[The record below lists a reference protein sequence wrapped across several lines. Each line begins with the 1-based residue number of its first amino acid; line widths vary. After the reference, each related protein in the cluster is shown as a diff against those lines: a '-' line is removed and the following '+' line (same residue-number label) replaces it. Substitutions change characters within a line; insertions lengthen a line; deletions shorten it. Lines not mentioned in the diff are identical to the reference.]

1 MAADRGGIDL
11 RQNGEGLLV
20 HDPRAPARPGET
32 CDELTQTTDL
42 AATFLDLFGLTPTP
56 MMEGVPLRLAREGP
70 FSGRR

>member
-20 HDPRAPARPGET
+20 HDPHAPARPGET

-42 AATFLDLFGLTPTP
+42 TATFFDLFGLTP
-56 MMEGVPLRLAREGP
+56 MMEGMPLRLAREGP
-70 FSGRR
+70 FSGKR